1 MKRRNLTTLVL
12 VIAAVMMIFSAS
24 TVLSQDKQAD
34 NMQILVN
41 TIKADKKLL
50 VAANMGLTEAEAKGF
65 WTVYDAYQK
74 DLMAINKLIGN
85 LIDSYATDYQSNT
98 LTNEKAKKLTTEFV
112 AIQKAEAN
120 LSSSYVP
127 KLSKV
132 LSAKQVLRYLQIE
145 NKIRAA
151 VKYELATAIPLVD

>member
-1 MKRRNLTTLVL
+1 MKRNSKATFFLTL
-12 VIAAVMMIFSAS
+12 IAAI
-24 TVLSQDKQAD
+24 TVLFAAPAFSQDKPED
-34 NMQILVN
+34 NMKILLDK
-41 TIKADKKLL
+41 IKADKKLV

-65 WTVYDAYQK
+65 WPVYEAYQK
-74 DLMAINKLIGN
+74 DLMAINKRIGG

-120 LSSSYVP
+120 LSASYVP